1 MNKSP
6 IGFNGN
12 AVWPLVFLLCV
23 GVAWVHHNAGF
34 QTAAYT
40 LAALG
45 GVVCVLIGF
54 MLSLGA
60 KRVHYDGLIGYKRAE
75 AEIEKERERNR
86 REMIKADNKLEDKAM
101 AVGTALAR
109 QMFAYY
115 KATTDAQTVQ
125 KNEQDNPFV
134 IDLSE
139 TDYQY
144 SEEEL

>member
-6 IGFNGN
+6 VGFNGN

-86 REMIKADNKLEDKAM
+86 REELKGDNRLEARAM
-101 AVGTALAR
+101 AVGTGLAR

-115 KATTDAQTVQ
+115 KATTDAQAAQ
-125 KNEQDNPFV
+125 KSEPDNPFV
-134 IDLSE
+134 VDLSE
-139 TDYQY
+139 HEYQV
-144 SEEEL
+144 SEDEL